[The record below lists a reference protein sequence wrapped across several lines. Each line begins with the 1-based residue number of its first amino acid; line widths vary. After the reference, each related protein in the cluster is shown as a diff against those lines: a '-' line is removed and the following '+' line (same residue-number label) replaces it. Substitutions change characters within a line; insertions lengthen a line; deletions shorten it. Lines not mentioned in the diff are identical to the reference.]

1 MANLI
6 TTNNLLL
13 TSAGALDLN
22 QISTLAS
29 AQYNSVTNG
38 HFPPTATDPSSPA
51 LLQLDHSA
59 AEPAPDARFTV
70 IDAVNVC
77 VAVVAYATHALR
89 ANQMLIVLDAI
100 LPRYLNH
107 IKSETEARPAQAGR
121 QHMGRNFSNTSQEI
135 SLKARAELIYIQR
148 AACALKTLVNTSDL
162 LARVYT
168 GPKTGEQQQQQKE
181 SFKEANGRYQQAGGV
196 SMVQPDDDSMRFSE
210 DMAKPSM
217 GAGGYNKVS
226 SGSRIDEKQMR
237 AEFRS
242 PRDLLLNILAE
253 FVHFA
258 SARIKELYKL
268 VNDPGLKVSEL
279 LDTKTH
285 YKLVE
290 VANALLKMWDDA
302 STLGGTGLQNY
313 FVKLMPI
320 AKWSED
326 DMKPGEW
333 YFYYSYFLKYDSK
346 HHQALFVLTK
356 RLTLTNNL
364 V

>member
-1 MANLI
+1 MEANKPQDTLKIAELTRPTADHRSSADLFLNSQSSSATDIKNLTHTEPNIESNNTRQTSEPTLPNTTATTTPAMANLI

-268 VNDPGLKVSEL
+268 VNDPGLKVS
-279 LDTKTH
+279 
-285 YKLVE
+285 
-290 VANALLKMWDDA
+290 DA
-302 STLGGTGLQNY
+302 
-313 FVKLMPI
+313 
-320 AKWSED
+320 ED
-326 DMKPGEW
+326 VG
-333 YFYYSYFLKYDSK
+333 
-346 HHQALFVLTK
+346 
-356 RLTLTNNL
+356 
-364 V
+364 